1 VKAHESS
8 GGLVAVQS
16 GEEAPATALPESTEA
31 VWRLALN
38 AQAANG
44 ILHNLGNVL
53 TSVSIATDM
62 TVDMVEGSSV
72 SNVRRVVDLMRS
84 RQDDLATFL
93 TMEDKGRAV
102 LPFLERLAT
111 TLEDE
116 RHELAEEM
124 GRLREQLGHARRIL
138 NRHQQ
143 LSHASGVTEICR
155 PGDLIEQAIELA
167 LPEGTRG
174 EIRLWNDCDSA
185 TPFVVDR
192 QLVLQILVNLLR
204 NAKDAVHVAEGRVGQ
219 IRINAFMTDAGHIHF
234 EVSDNGVGISPEN
247 KQRLFA
253 YRFSTK
259 KGGNGLG
266 LYSSGIAAQELG
278 GRLTCTSPPGNE
290 GATFVLELPV
300 VLSAGQP

>member
-1 VKAHESS
+1 MKAPESNTGS
-8 GGLVAVQS
+8 SVQN
-16 GEEAPATALPESTEA
+16 GEPDPTTALPQGTEA
-31 VWRLALN
+31 MWRLALN

-44 ILHNLGNVL
+44 ILHNLGNVM
-53 TSVSIATDM
+53 TSVSITTDM
-62 TVDMVEGSSV
+62 TVDLVEGSSV
-72 SNVRRVVDLMRS
+72 SNVRRVVELMRS

-93 TMEDKGRAV
+93 TMDDKGRSV
-102 LPFLERLAT
+102 LPFLDRLAT

-116 RHELAEEM
+116 RHELAEEL

-143 LSHASGVTEICR
+143 LSHASGVTEVCR
-155 PGDLIEQAIELA
+155 PGEMIEQAIELA
-167 LPEGTRG
+167 LPDGTRG
-174 EIRLWNDCDSA
+174 DMRVWNDCETA
-185 TPFVVDR
+185 TRLVVDR

-204 NAKDAVHVAEGRVGQ
+204 NAKDAIHVAEGRVGQ
-219 IRINAFMTDAGHIHF
+219 IRINAFTTDTGKIQF
-234 EVSDNGVGISPEN
+234 EVSDNGAGISPEN

-253 YRFSTK
+253 YRFTTK

-278 GRLTCTSPPGNE
+278 GRLTCTSPPGND

-300 VLSAGQP
+300 VLSEGQL